1 MPPAETFQAAY
12 NVALPVKN
20 SIKRPPVFIAPNAT
34 VAEAAAVMQNASIG
48 SVLVTA
54 DPLGIVTDRDL
65 RGRVLAAGLTPDT
78 PLSRVMDPARQDA

>member
-1 MPPAETFQAAY
+1 MLPADASQAAY

-20 SIKRPPVFIAPNAT
+20 LIKRPPVLIAPHAT
-34 VAEAAAVMQNASIG
+34 VAEAAAVMQNARIG
-48 SVLVTA
+48 SVLVSA

-78 PLSRVMDPARQDA
+78 PLSRVMT